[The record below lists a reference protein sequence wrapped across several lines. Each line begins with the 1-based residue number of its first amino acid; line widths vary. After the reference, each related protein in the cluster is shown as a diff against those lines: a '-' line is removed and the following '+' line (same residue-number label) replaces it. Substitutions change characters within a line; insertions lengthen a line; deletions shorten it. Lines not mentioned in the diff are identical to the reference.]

1 MELLKHIMIQYLI
14 FLSNCHTVF
23 HKLVGKLDF
32 VLDTCFRFGVVR
44 RCHLDT
50 CLDHKLQEDAIFGL
64 VLCFEIPASGLE
76 QREDVSW
83 NVYLGTCV
91 AFI

>member
-1 MELLKHIMIQYLI
+1 MP
-14 FLSNCHTVF
+14 
-23 HKLVGKLDF
+23 
-32 VLDTCFRFGVVR
+32 FG
-44 RCHLDT
+44 H